1 MGYPVKRSNRDRDNT
16 PLSPFYGDRV
26 IYVRNWGP
34 IAHTSMEPVVPRM
47 GYLVGA
53 GRPGGG
59 DPCSSGGFGPVAG
72 LARARRQRAANSS
85 RRVGA
90 VHHVGEVLHLLGK
103 SMDTTG
109 LPEER
114 YS

>member
-1 MGYPVKRSNRDRDNT
+1 MLPPAV
-16 PLSPFYGDRV
+16 
-26 IYVRNWGP
+26 
-34 IAHTSMEPVVPRM
+34 
-47 GYLVGA
+47 
-53 GRPGGG
+53 
-59 DPCSSGGFGPVAG
+59 FGPVAG
-72 LARARRQRAANSS
+72 LRQGAAAEGGEFL